1 MYAKEAVEPLAE
13 VVVKDDDAKV
23 RAAAATALYRIDAD
37 PEKAVPPLIDRLKN
51 EKDRAVLQASIVSV
65 GYFGKKSE
73 DAIALLK
80 DINQKY
86 REEQQMFNA
95 EAKKFQD
102 DGDKEKAQQSRQK
115 AQAAGQMTQAC
126 NQAMQSIAKGK

>member
-1 MYAKEAVEPLAE
+1 M
-13 VVVKDDDAKV
+13 
-23 RAAAATALYRIDAD
+23 
-37 PEKAVPPLIDRLKN
+37 PPLIDRLKN
-51 EKDRAVLQASIVSV
+51 EKDRGTSPGQHRQRRLLRQGLGRSALP
-65 GYFGKKSE
+65 
-73 DAIALLK
+73 LLK
-80 DINQKY
+80 EINEKY

-126 NQAMQSIAKGK
+126 NQAMQSIAKSK